1 MSPQYQTDDGRFRAA
16 LDSVFAR
23 PEYRWSEEPVL
34 LQMLRKGWHA
44 LGEWLRSVRGDN
56 PFVFRLLVFA
66 LLVALILIFAHA
78 AYVLWRTM
86 REGAGPP
93 ERALPREPRE
103 PRDAGWYLREA
114 DRAAAQ
120 GRLAV
125 ALQLAFVG
133 LALTLDSQGLLQYHS
148 SKTPAE
154 CAREAQL
161 AESDHERLRELVR
174 TLYGHVFGGRS
185 LGLEDY
191 RRWRE
196 LSRMEWHAA
205 AH

>member
-1 MSPQYQTDDGRFRAA
+1 MSPPYQVDEGRLRAV

-23 PEYRWSEEPVL
+23 PEYRWAEEPVL
-34 LQMLRKGWHA
+34 LQMLRQGWHA
-44 LGEWLRSVRGDN
+44 LGEWLRSVRADN

-66 LLVALILIFAHA
+66 LLVTLILIFAHA

-86 REGAGPP
+86 QAGAGPP
-93 ERALPREPRE
+93 GRALPSKPRE
-103 PRDAGWYLREA
+103 VRDATWYLREA
-114 DRAAAQ
+114 DRAAVQ
-120 GRLAV
+120 GRLAA

-133 LALTLDSQGLLQYHS
+133 LALTLEAKGLLQYHS

-154 CAREAQL
+154 CVREAQL
-161 AESDHERLRELVR
+161 AEGDRERLRELVR
-174 TLYGHVFGGRS
+174 TLYGHVFGGRP
-185 LGLEDY
+185 LGPDDY

-196 LSRMEWHAA
+196 RSGMEWHAP